1 MNMRNTGVSDKIE
14 NTLDKIPELKKS
26 LEKTNNRLNK
36 ENFVINGRIN
46 DLECYLKKVDK
57 DLNRLYLMTLAFMI
71 IVLFI
76 VLVIIFGGVK

>member
-1 MNMRNTGVSDKIE
+1 MNMRNTGVSDEIE
-14 NTLDKIPELKKS
+14 NTLDEISELKKS

-57 DLNRLYLMTLAFMI
+57 DLNRLYLMTFAFII

-76 VLVIIFGGVK
+76 VLIIIFGGVK